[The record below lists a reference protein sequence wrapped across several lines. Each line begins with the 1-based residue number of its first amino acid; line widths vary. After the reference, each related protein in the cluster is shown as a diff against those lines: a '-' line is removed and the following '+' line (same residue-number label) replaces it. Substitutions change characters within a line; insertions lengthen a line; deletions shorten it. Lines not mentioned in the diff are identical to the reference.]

1 MGFRLP
7 PVNTLRLFEA
17 AARLGS
23 FKLAA
28 DEIHITPS
36 AVSHGIQTLENW
48 LGTELFH
55 RGSRGLSLTA
65 AGQAYAPEV
74 QTALSILASATERL
88 PGRRATGALS
98 VSSAPTFANR
108 WLLPRLARFTELYPD
123 IRVTIDTARHYVDF
137 PVDGFDLAIRRGT
150 APKSGESWTQLI
162 PEMVVPVCSPELR
175 RNTPCE
181 SEVDLLGRVPLIHVT
196 TVREDWHAWFEAKG
210 IIPPANDRAIRVD
223 TIQLAAEGAMRGLG
237 IAMGR
242 RPLVDDY
249 LQDGSLL
256 EVAGPAIPADTSYW
270 LVGTQLAFDRPETKL
285 FRAWIL
291 EELKNNHEPPL
302 SVRTR
307 STSAEPPARSS
318 NSRRVS
324 AQS

>member
-36 AVSHGIQTLENW
+36 AISHGIQTLENW

-55 RGSRGLSLTA
+55 RGPRGLTLTP
-65 AGQAYAPEV
+65 AGEAYAPEV
-74 QTALSILASATERL
+74 QAALSILATATERL

-108 WLLPRLARFTELYPD
+108 WLLPRLSRFTELYPD
-123 IRVTIDTARHYVDF
+123 IRVTIDTSRHYVDF
-137 PVDGFDLAIRRGT
+137 PTAGIDLAIRRGT
-150 APKSGESWTQLI
+150 APKSGESWTQLV
-162 PEMVVPVCSPELR
+162 PEMVVPVCSPSLR
-175 RNTPCE
+175 Q
-181 SEVDLLGRVPLIHVT
+181 SISVDDEVELLGHAPLIHVT
-196 TVREDWHAWFEAKG
+196 TVREDWRSWFEARG
-210 IIPPANDRAIRVD
+210 IAPPSNERAIRVD

-242 RPLVDDY
+242 KPLIDEY
-249 LQDGSLL
+249 LVQGSLL
-256 EVAGPAIPADTSYW
+256 EIAGPAIPADTSYW
-270 LVGTQLAFDRPETKL
+270 LVGTQLAFDRPETRL

-291 EELKNNHEPPL
+291 QEIRNGVRPL
-302 SVRTR
+302 APTTAAVPRPKITPQR
-307 STSAEPPARSS
+307 LGIAR
-318 NSRRVS
+318 
-324 AQS
+324 

>member
-7 PVNTLRLFEA
+7 PLNTLRLFEA

-36 AVSHGIQTLENW
+36 AVSHGIQTLERW

-55 RGSRGLSLTA
+55 RHSRGLSLTP
-65 AGQAYAPEV
+65 AGEGYAPEV
-74 QTALSILASATERL
+74 RVALSILATATERL

-108 WLLPRLARFTELYPD
+108 WLLPRLAQFTALHPD

-137 PVDGFDLAIRRGT
+137 PTDGIDLAIRRGT
-150 APKSGESWTQLI
+150 VPKSGESWTRLV
-162 PEMVVPVCSPELR
+162 PEMTVPVCSPELR
-175 RNTPCE
+175 RSIP
-181 SEVDLLGRVPLIHVT
+181 VDDELELLRHAPLIQVT
-196 TVREDWHAWFEAKG
+196 TIREDWGGWFEARG
-210 IIPPANDRAIRVD
+210 IAPPPNARAIRVD

-242 RPLVDDY
+242 RPLIDEY
-249 LQDGSLL
+249 LAEGSLL
-256 EVAGPAIPADTSYW
+256 EIAGPAIPADTSYW
-270 LVGTQLAFDRPETKL
+270 LVGTALAFDRPETKL

-291 EELKNNHEPPL
+291 QELRNGNGGAASRGRMSRGGDGPPVFP
-302 SVRTR
+302 SGIG
-307 STSAEPPARSS
+307 
-318 NSRRVS
+318 
-324 AQS
+324 

>member
-36 AVSHGIQTLENW
+36 AISHGIQTLENW

-55 RGSRGLSLTA
+55 RGPRGLTLTP
-65 AGQAYAPEV
+65 AGEAYAPEI
-74 QTALSILASATERL
+74 QTALSILATATERL

-108 WLLPRLARFTELYPD
+108 WLLPRLSRFTELYPD
-123 IRVTIDTARHYVDF
+123 IRVTIDTSRHYVDF
-137 PVDGFDLAIRRGT
+137 PTAGIDLAIRRGT
-150 APKSGESWTQLI
+150 APKSGESWTQLV
-162 PEMVVPVCSPELR
+162 PEMVVPVCSPSLR
-175 RNTPCE
+175 Q
-181 SEVDLLGRVPLIHVT
+181 SIFVDDEVELLGHAPLIHVT
-196 TVREDWHAWFEAKG
+196 TVREDWRSWFEARG
-210 IIPPANDRAIRVD
+210 IAPPSNERAIRVD

-242 RPLVDDY
+242 KPLIDEY
-249 LQDGSLL
+249 LVQGSLL
-256 EVAGPAIPADTSYW
+256 EIAGPAIPADTSYW

-285 FRAWIL
+285 FRAWIFQ
-291 EELKNNHEPPL
+291 EL
-302 SVRTR
+302 RDR
-307 STSAEPPARSS
+307 DRPPAPVAAAMPRPKVIP
-318 NSRRVS
+318 RRLGIGK
-324 AQS
+324 

>member
-36 AVSHGIQTLENW
+36 AISHGIQTLENW

-55 RGSRGLSLTA
+55 RGPRGLTLTP
-65 AGQAYAPEV
+65 AGEAYAPEV
-74 QTALSILASATERL
+74 QAALSILATATERL

-108 WLLPRLARFTELYPD
+108 WLLPRLSRFTELYPD
-123 IRVTIDTARHYVDF
+123 IRVTIDTSRHYVDF
-137 PVDGFDLAIRRGT
+137 PTAGIDLAIRRGT
-150 APKSGESWTQLI
+150 APKSGESWTQLV
-162 PEMVVPVCSPELR
+162 PEMVVPVCSPSLR
-175 RNTPCE
+175 Q
-181 SEVDLLGRVPLIHVT
+181 SISVDDEVELLGHAPLIHVT
-196 TVREDWHAWFEAKG
+196 TVREDWRSWFEARG
-210 IIPPANDRAIRVD
+210 IAPPSNERAIRVD

-237 IAMGR
+237 IALGR
-242 RPLVDDY
+242 KPLIDEY
-249 LQDGSLL
+249 LVQGCLL
-256 EVAGPAIPADTSYW
+256 EIAGPAIPADTSYW

-291 EELKNNHEPPL
+291 QEL
-302 SVRTR
+302 RDR
-307 STSAEPPARSS
+307 DRPPAPVAAAMPRPKVFP
-318 NSRRVS
+318 RRLGI
-324 AQS
+324 AP

>member
-36 AVSHGIQTLENW
+36 AISHGIQTLENW

-55 RGSRGLSLTA
+55 RGPRGLTLTP
-65 AGQAYAPEV
+65 AGEAYAPEV
-74 QTALSILASATERL
+74 QAALSILATATERL

-108 WLLPRLARFTELYPD
+108 WLLPRLSRFTELYPD
-123 IRVTIDTARHYVDF
+123 IRVTIDTSRHYVDF
-137 PVDGFDLAIRRGT
+137 PTAGIDLAIRRGT
-150 APKSGESWTQLI
+150 APKSGESWTQLV

-175 RNTPCE
+175 H
-181 SEVDLLGRVPLIHVT
+181 SISVDDEVELLGRAPLIHVT
-196 TVREDWHAWFEAKG
+196 TVREDWRSWFEARG
-210 IIPPANDRAIRVD
+210 IALPSHERVIRVD

-242 RPLVDDY
+242 KPLIDEY
-249 LQDGSLL
+249 LVEGSLL
-256 EVAGPAIPADTSYW
+256 EIAGPAIPADTSYW
-270 LVGTQLAFDRPETKL
+270 LVGTQLTFDRPEAKL

-291 EELKNNHEPPL
+291 RELGNVDRRTPL
-302 SVRTR
+302 PTSIVTGTR
-307 STSAEPPARSS
+307 CKPTR
-318 NSRRVS
+318 
-324 AQS
+324 

>member
-36 AVSHGIQTLENW
+36 AISHGIQTLENW

-55 RGSRGLSLTA
+55 RGPRGLTLTP
-65 AGQAYAPEV
+65 AGEAYAPEV
-74 QTALSILASATERL
+74 QAALSILATATERL
-88 PGRRATGALS
+88 PGRRATGVLS

-108 WLLPRLARFTELYPD
+108 WLLPRLSRFTELYPD
-123 IRVTIDTARHYVDF
+123 IRVTIDTSRHYVDF
-137 PVDGFDLAIRRGT
+137 STAGIDLAIRRGT
-150 APKSGESWTQLI
+150 APKSGESWIQLV
-162 PEMVVPVCSPELR
+162 PEMVVPVCSPSLR
-175 RNTPCE
+175 QSIPVDD
-181 SEVDLLGRVPLIHVT
+181 EVELLGHAPLIHVT
-196 TVREDWHAWFEAKG
+196 TVREDWRSWFEARG
-210 IIPPANDRAIRVD
+210 IAPPSNERAIRVD

-242 RPLVDDY
+242 KPLIDEY
-249 LQDGSLL
+249 LVQGSLL
-256 EVAGPAIPADTSYW
+256 EIAGPAIPADTSYW

-291 EELKNNHEPPL
+291 QEL
-302 SVRTR
+302 RDR
-307 STSAEPPARSS
+307 DRPPAPVAAAMPRPKVIP
-318 NSRRVS
+318 RRLGIGR
-324 AQS
+324 